1 MTKYINKFSTF
12 FLMPEKIYLDTN
24 IYLDYFENRH
34 DNIRPLGFFAYN
46 LIRRCIEGKFKI
58 VISDWVVEEFGKVG
72 NQCKIDDLIKT
83 LKKQDSII
91 IVKTNSQD
99 LLKSK
104 EYKNWTDA
112 LHIILAIKAGADYF
126 VTRNTKDFL
135 NFQNSIN
142 IVLPENI

>member
-1 MTKYINKFSTF
+1 MT
-12 FLMPEKIYLDTN
+12 EKIYLDTN

-58 VISDWVVEEFGKVG
+58 IISDWLVEEFGKIG
-72 NQCKIDDLIKT
+72 DQYKIDDLIKT
-83 LKKQDSII
+83 LKKHDSLLM
-91 IVKTNSQD
+91 VRTSSQD
-99 LLKSK
+99 LSKSRK
-104 EYKNWTDA
+104 YRNWTDA

-126 VTRNTKDFL
+126 VTRNIKDFL
-135 NFQNSIN
+135 QNSIT

>member
-1 MTKYINKFSTF
+1 
-12 FLMPEKIYLDTN
+12 MPEKIYLDTT

-58 VISDWVVEEFGKVG
+58 VISDWVVEEFGKIGDVH
-72 NQCKIDDLIKT
+72 KINDLIKT
-83 LKKQDSII
+83 LKKHGSLLT
-91 IVKTNSQD
+91 VKTNFKD
-99 LLKSK
+99 LSKSRK
-104 EYKNWTDA
+104 YKDKPDT
-112 LHIILAIKAGADYF
+112 LHAILTIKADADYF